1 MAKSIFSKISPSLF
15 TKEAKTPHNATLDE
29 QRLMDIC
36 RLSYQ
41 DTINEL
47 KTQENGLSSEEAEKR
62 LDEYGKNELAHTK
75 KIGIIQDIYNRF
87 KSPLVI
93 QLLVIAIVSGVM
105 GDLKS
110 AIVVSCML
118 LLSVRLSF
126 IPALNKCG

>member
-29 QRLMDIC
+29 QRLMNIC

-75 KIGIIQDIYNRF
+75 KIGIIQDIFNRC

-105 GDLKS
+105 AD
-110 AIVVSCML
+110 I
-118 LLSVRLSF
+118 
-126 IPALNKCG
+126 